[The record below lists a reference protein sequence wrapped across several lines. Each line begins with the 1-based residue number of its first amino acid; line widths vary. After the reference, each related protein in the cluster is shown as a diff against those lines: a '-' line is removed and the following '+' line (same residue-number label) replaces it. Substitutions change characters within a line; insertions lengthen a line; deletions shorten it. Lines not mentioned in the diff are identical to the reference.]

1 MDSEAVEFD
10 VVVVGAGISGVA
22 AGHYLQQECPDR
34 SYVVLEGRDAI
45 GGTWDLFRYPGVRSD
60 SDMFTLGFS
69 FRPWLSD
76 LQIAPGPQ
84 IRQYV
89 QETARAEG
97 VERHIRFGQ
106 RVTAAA
112 WDTAQARWLVTART
126 SQGEARYRC
135 RFLYFCSGYYD
146 YARGH
151 DPDWPGRAR
160 FRGRIVHPQHWPE
173 DLDYAGKRVV
183 VIGSGTT
190 AATLLPE
197 MARQAAHVTMLQR
210 SPSYILAIPG
220 RDGIGA
226 VLQKA
231 LPKRLAYRLIRWKNI
246 LGAMALYHAVRR
258 WPAAGRRWLMK
269 MARRQLDPSF
279 DARHLTPHYAPWDQ
293 RMCFVPDADLFRALR
308 TGRADIVTDQIAEF
322 TPEGIRL
329 ASGEELRAD
338 IIVTAT
344 GLRLQMLGGAA
355 LTVDGRAIDLSQHLA
370 YKGVMASGVPNL
382 ALALGYIN
390 ASWTLKC
397 ELSARYV
404 CRLLNHMRAHG
415 YDICRPE
422 EPPAGGETRPAL
434 DLSSG
439 YVQRAA
445 AVLPRQGTRKPWRM
459 VQNYL
464 QDLLALRFGT
474 LEDGALRWRRTP

>member
-34 SYVVLEGRDAI
+34 SYVILEGREAI

-84 IRQYV
+84 IREYV

-97 VERHIRFGQ
+97 IDRHIRFGQ

-112 WDTAQARWLVTART
+112 WDSSQARWSVTVRT
-126 SQGEARYRC
+126 ADGELRYRC

-146 YARGH
+146 YAQGH
-151 DPDWPGRAR
+151 EPDWPGRAQ
-160 FRGRIVHPQHWPE
+160 FRGRIVHPQLWPE
-173 DLDYAGKRVV
+173 DLDYEGKRVV
-183 VIGSGTT
+183 VIGSGAT

-197 MARQAAHVTMLQR
+197 MARKAAHVTMLQR
-210 SPSYILAIPG
+210 SPSYILSIPG

-226 VLQKA
+226 ALQKV
-231 LPKRLAYRLIRWKNI
+231 LPRRLAYRLIRWKNI

-258 WPAAGRRWLMK
+258 WPDAGRRWLQK
-269 MARRQLDPSF
+269 MAQRQLGPGF
-279 DARHLTPHYAPWDQ
+279 DARHLKPPYAPWDQ

-308 TGRADIVTDQIAEF
+308 SGRADIVTDQIAQF
-322 TPEGIRL
+322 TPDGIRL
-329 ASGEELRAD
+329 VSGQDLPAD
-338 IIVTAT
+338 IVVTAT
-344 GLRLQMLGGAA
+344 GLRLQMLGGAT
-355 LTVDGRAIDLSQHLA
+355 LTVDGRAIDLSRHLA
-370 YKGVMASGVPNL
+370 YKGVLASGIPNL

-415 YDICRPE
+415 YDICLPQA
-422 EPPAGGETRPAL
+422 PSAGGATRPAF
-434 DLSSG
+434 DLRSG
-439 YVQRAA
+439 YVQRASD
-445 AVLPRQGTRKPWRM
+445 VLLRQGARKPWRM

-464 QDLLALRFGT
+464 HDLAALRYGA
-474 LEDGALRWRRTP
+474 LEDGALRFARR

>member
-34 SYVVLEGRDAI
+34 SYVILEGRAAI

-89 QETARAEG
+89 QETARAQG

-106 RVTAAA
+106 RVAAAA
-112 WDTAQARWLVTART
+112 WDSAQGRWLVTART
-126 SQGEARYRC
+126 AAGELHYRC

-146 YARGH
+146 YAQGH
-151 DPDWPGRAR
+151 DPDWPGKAS
-160 FRGRIVHPQHWPE
+160 FGGRIVHPQHWPE
-173 DLDYAGKRVV
+173 DLDYTGKRVV
-183 VIGSGTT
+183 VIGSGAT

-197 MARQAAHVTMLQR
+197 MARLAAHVTMLQR

-226 VLQKA
+226 VLQKT
-231 LPKRLAYRLIRWKNI
+231 LPRRLAYRLIRWKNI

-269 MARRQLDPSF
+269 MAQRQLDPSF
-279 DARHLTPHYAPWDQ
+279 DTRHLAPHYAPWDQ

-308 TGRADIVTDQIAEF
+308 SGRAGIVTDQIAAF

-329 ASGEELRAD
+329 ASGAELRAD
-338 IIVTAT
+338 IVVTAT
-344 GLRLQMLGGAA
+344 GLRLQMLGGAT
-355 LTVDGRAIDLSQHLA
+355 LTVDGRAIDLSRHLA
-370 YKGVMASGVPNL
+370 YKGVMASGIPNL

-415 YDICRPE
+415 YDVCLPDDAPE
-422 EPPAGGETRPAL
+422 GGETRPAL
-434 DLSSG
+434 DLNSG

-459 VQNYL
+459 AQNYL
-464 QDLLALRFGT
+464 HDLLALRYGA
-474 LEDGALRWRRTP
+474 LEDGALRWRRAP